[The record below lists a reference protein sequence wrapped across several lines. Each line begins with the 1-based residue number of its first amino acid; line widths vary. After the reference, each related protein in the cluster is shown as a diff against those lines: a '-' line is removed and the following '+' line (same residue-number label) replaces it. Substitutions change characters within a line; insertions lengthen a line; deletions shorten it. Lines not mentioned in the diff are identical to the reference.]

1 MKIVIEDGEDKT
13 TLSNDGFDNLNFIN
27 LRLEHGNPNLTEE
40 LVSTDISI
48 EQLYGAVKAL
58 YEHRNRNMDK

>member
-13 TLSNDGFDNLNFIN
+13 TLSNDEFDNLNFIN
-27 LRLEHGNPNLTEE
+27 LTLEHGNPTEE
-40 LVSTDISI
+40 LVSTEISI

-58 YEHRNRNMDK
+58 YEHRNRNKEV

>member
-1 MKIVIEDGEDKT
+1 MKIIIEDGDDKT
-13 TLSNDGFDNLNFIN
+13 TLSNDGFDNLNYIS
-27 LRLEHGNPNLTEE
+27 LKLEQGIPTEK

-58 YEHRNRNMDK
+58 YEHRNRNIEV

>member
-13 TLSNDGFDNLNFIN
+13 TLSNDEFDNLNFIN
-27 LRLEHGNPNLTEE
+27 LKLEHGNPTEE
-40 LVSTDISI
+40 FVSTDISI

-58 YEHRNRNMDK
+58 YEHRNRNMDE